1 MIEVV
6 EALAIIL
13 LLIGYGL
20 LCCVL
25 GYKIKQTEEDDE

>member
-1 MIEVV
+1 MIEVL
-6 EALAIIL
+6 EALIIIL
-13 LLIGYGL
+13 LLIAYGL